1 MKKLDFIFGCLFF
14 YSIIAVAIAWL
25 APIVAGATIYESLR
39 PDPTISTQQRQMISS
54 AAHSLSGLYIC
65 LLIVTNISWII
76 LAWYLLK
83 RLKRE
88 NGQSSLA
95 H

>member
-1 MKKLDFIFGCLFF
+1 MKKLEFIFGCLFF
-14 YSIIAVAIAWL
+14 YSIIAVVIAWL
-25 APIVAGATIYESLR
+25 APIMAGMTIYESLR
-39 PDPTISTQQRQMISS
+39 PEPTISAQQRQMISS

-65 LLIVTNISWII
+65 LLILTNISWII

-83 RLKRE
+83 RMKRE
-88 NGQSSLA
+88 GGQPSLT

>member
-1 MKKLDFIFGCLFF
+1 MKRLEFIFSCLIL
-14 YSIIAVAIAWL
+14 YSLLAVAIAWL
-25 APIVAGATIYESLR
+25 APIMTGATIYESLR
-39 PDPTISTQQRQMISS
+39 PDPTITAQQRQMISS

-65 LLIVTNISWII
+65 LLILTNISWII

-88 NGQSSLA
+88 NGWSSLA